1 MENANSPQ
9 LGQTTEATYQYNY
22 TYLEPIAML
31 DKLPPSENFSDSWL
45 VLTGVQAI
53 KLAINT
59 LLSNEGVQGQ
69 EFAESEVREFIGKV
83 LLRTFQEEGKTFNAR
98 LMKAFTELLP
108 QILVGQVSQ
117 GSPAL
122 PSQPTTGAAAIPP
135 EAVEQAL
142 VQLLRSA
149 PADASSQAIA
159 QEIQKILAK
168 PLPHRETRESI
179 QEGLEAALQKP
190 LPILPA
196 TDQTED
202 VKAFITSNLTK
213 ILGQDFLKTFAKY
226 FFEGLNAN
234 APRGRASSLEDYKK
248 LFAYIELPPIA
259 DFFEEDSVF
268 ADLRLA
274 GPNPVMIERMT
285 APDARFPV
293 TEEQY
298 QERMGTGDS
307 LETAM
312 REGRVYLADYG
323 VLAGALDGTFGALPP
338 LQKYVP
344 APLAMFAVPPVGAPD
359 RQLAPVAIQCG
370 QSPADYPVI
379 TPAKGA
385 DAWLMAK
392 TVVQVADVIF
402 HEAVTHFARTHALI
416 EPFAIA
422 THRQLSPDH
431 PLFTLLIPHFQG
443 TFAINSAAHEF
454 LIAPTGGVN
463 GLLSPTIDNA
473 RVLMVKGLRIRGFN
487 DDMFPKRLSDRG
499 VDDATALPNYPYR
512 DDGLLIWNAI
522 HDWVA
527 AYLGLYY
534 SSDTA
539 VQSDAALQNWARELV
554 AFEGGRLP
562 GFGER
567 EDGSIAT
574 LNYLIDAVT
583 MVIFTGS
590 AQHAAVNFPQNPL
603 MSFTPAMPTAAYL
616 PPAAIGSSSTE
627 KDWFNLLPPLDQ
639 ARAQLNLLYLLG
651 SVYFTRLGVYEEG
664 HFTDPRVAAPLGQFQ
679 QKLQDAEA
687 TIIQRNNTRRPY
699 EFLRPSLI
707 PQSIN
712 I

>member
-9 LGQTTEATYQYNY
+9 PGQPAGATYQYNY
-22 TYLEPIAML
+22 TYLESIAML
-31 DKLPPSENFSDSWL
+31 DKLPPSENFSDPWL

-59 LLSNEGVQGQ
+59 LLSNQGVQGQ
-69 EFAESEVREFIGKV
+69 EFAESEVREFIGKA
-83 LLRTFQEEGKTFNAR
+83 LLKALAEEGKTFNER
-98 LMKAFTELLP
+98 LIKTFMGLLP
-108 QILVGQVSQ
+108 QLLAGQVPQ
-117 GSPAL
+117 VPGVT
-122 PSQPTTGAAAIPP
+122 PSQPAPGTVTVPP
-135 EAVEQAL
+135 DTVERAL
-142 VQLLRSA
+142 VQLLRSS

-168 PLPHRETRESI
+168 PLPPRETRASI
-179 QEGLEAALQKP
+179 NVGIGEALQKP
-190 LPILPA
+190 LPALPA
-196 TDQTED
+196 KEGD

-234 APRGRASSLEDYKK
+234 SPKGRASSLEDYKK

-259 DFFEEDSVF
+259 DFFEDDSVF

-285 APDARFPV
+285 TPDARFPV

-298 QERMGTGDS
+298 QERMGSGDS
-307 LETAM
+307 LATAM
-312 REGRVYLADYG
+312 QEGRVYLADYG
-323 VLAGALDGTFGALPP
+323 VLAGALDGTFGATPP

-344 APLAMFAVPPVGAPD
+344 APLAMFAVPPAGAPD

-379 TPAKGA
+379 TPAKGT

-487 DDMFPKRLSDRG
+487 DDMFPKRLRDRG
-499 VDDATALPNYPYR
+499 VDDETALPNYPYR

-534 SSDTA
+534 SSDAA

-574 LNYLIDAVT
+574 LNYLVDAVT

-603 MSFTPAMPTAAYL
+603 MSFAPAMPTAAYL
-616 PPAAIGSSSTE
+616 SPAAIGSASTE

-639 ARAQLNLLYLLG
+639 AQAQLNLLYLLG
-651 SVYFTRLGVYEEG
+651 SVYFTQLGVYEAG
-664 HFTDPRVAAPLGQFQ
+664 HFTDSQVAAPLGQFQ
-679 QKLQDAEA
+679 QRLQDAEA

-699 EFLRPSLI
+699 DFLRPSLI